1 MQKIAHGFWSLFMDK
16 ASHGYKAFLLGILLL
31 NPVLLMTCGPFW
43 TGWAVLVEFL
53 LILSFSL
60 ECYPLFPGGLL
71 ALEVLF
77 LKMTPLASVMK
88 EIHANIDVIMLL
100 MFMVPG
106 IYFMKPLLAWIF
118 MRLFAATKNKVVL
131 SLVFLL
137 TGAFLAAWLDAL
149 TVVAV
154 MITVCAAAKD
164 LHAHAGEETEQERQE
179 FDGFLRNLLMHGAI
193 GTGLGGVAT
202 LIGQPQNII
211 IGHYAGWSFQ
221 DFYVKMAH
229 FSIPL
234 QLLGLL
240 VCWALEHFRMK
251 IFGFGYQLPPR
262 IGTAFEQKAREELS
276 HETLAY
282 RIKLLVMFMA
292 FVCLMLAL
300 AFQIA
305 PVGVIGLGIGTEDL
319 GAVRLPENPE
329 GQKAKKIIR
338 ICGRLVEVE
347 ARFILTRED
356 FRQALGDC
364 EIIFVTSHSRF
375 GAGPVFRNDGKAFP
389 FLMQK
394 TKGYEI
400 VMPDEEICGFAGKIK
415 RRFYNRERGKFY
427 TVFEPDSSDLDKALP
442 LHGYQLLA
450 LSTCTS
456 KKHFGDEIQNF
467 RSPYPTTAIFTRRA
481 ACLALGLHGIH
492 FRLLLVGQGEALNRH
507 AGTAHLRAGRG
518 RARGAPRR
526 RRTMGSCNGA

>member
-305 PVGVIGLGIGTEDL
+305 PVGVIGLGLLISLPLLTGQTDEHKIGNAFAESMPFASLLVVFFVIVAMIETL
-319 GAVRLPENPE
+319 GIFQPITVWALQGNGKAQLYSFFTASGILSSVSDNVFVGTIYVHQAYNAFTQGVVDASQFDRLCAVINA
-329 GQKAKKIIR
+329 GTNI
-338 ICGRLVEVE
+338 
-347 ARFILTRED
+347 FSILTPSG
-356 FRQALGDC
+356 QAAFL
-364 EIIFVTSHSRF
+364 FLFTSAIARKIGLSYTRM
-375 GAGPVFRNDGKAFP
+375 
-389 FLMQK
+389 FLM
-394 TKGYEI
+394 
-400 VMPDEEICGFAGKIK
+400 
-415 RRFYNRERGKFY
+415 
-427 TVFEPDSSDLDKALP
+427 ALP
-442 LHGYQLLA
+442 YSIVL
-450 LSTCTS
+450 
-456 KKHFGDEIQNF
+456 I
-467 RSPYPTTAIFTRRA
+467 A
-481 ACLALGLHGIH
+481 ASYI
-492 FRLLLVGQGEALNRH
+492 
-507 AGTAHLRAGRG
+507 
-518 RARGAPRR
+518 
-526 RRTMGSCNGA
+526 MI